1 MDMPTL
7 GWLDSPDS
15 LLTGEICTALLH
27 AATVQ
32 ADGSPGSIFA
42 YALRCALTTI
52 STAFE
57 DEQGVLTV
65 RQRHIT
71 TVVREPLR
79 KLYACGAFD
88 QESPAALLALS
99 DLIICLRVL

>member
-7 GWLDSPDS
+7 EWLDSPDG
-15 LLTGEICTALLH
+15 LLTGEICSALLQ

-42 YALRCALTTI
+42 YALRCAV
-52 STAFE
+52 STVSAAFD

-65 RQRHIT
+65 RQRHVT
-71 TVVREPLR
+71 TVAREPLR
-79 KLYACGAFD
+79 KLYTCGAFE

-99 DLIICLRVL
+99 DLLVCLRVL